1 MIPSRPPPRLSE
13 PEKWSREF
21 NDFVAQCLT
30 KNATERPTAD
40 DLLKVQSPALRLSWF
55 SACGLPCT
63 QVFAVLMGRR

>member
-40 DLLKVQSPALRLSWF
+40 DLLKVSLQSRCFLTYNVCVVAHDD
-55 SACGLPCT
+55 
-63 QVFAVLMGRR
+63 

>member
-30 KNATERPTAD
+30 KNAADRPTAD
-40 DLLKVQSPALRLSWF
+40 DLLKVSCFVSKLQF
-55 SACGLPCT
+55 SHVSCCM
-63 QVFAVLMGRR
+63 VVHDD

>member
-30 KNATERPTAD
+30 KNAAERPTAD
-40 DLLKVQSPALRLSWF
+40 DLLKVSCLFP
-55 SACGLPCT
+55 
-63 QVFAVLMGRR
+63 RRSFLTCSVCVVEHDD

>member
-30 KNATERPTAD
+30 KNAADRPTAD
-40 DLLKVQSPALRLSWF
+40 DLLKVSFVSKLQF
-55 SACGLPCT
+55 SHCSGR
-63 QVFAVLMGRR
+63 VVLHGGA